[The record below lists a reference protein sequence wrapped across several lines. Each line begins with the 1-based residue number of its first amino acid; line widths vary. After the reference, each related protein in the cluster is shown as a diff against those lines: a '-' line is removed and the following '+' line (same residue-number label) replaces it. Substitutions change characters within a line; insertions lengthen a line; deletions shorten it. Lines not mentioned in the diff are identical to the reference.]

1 MSSDEFN
8 RKYQSLTADEII
20 SQLEKQYKEDEEA
33 LESIE
38 RAKTDIAYIKT
49 QKDYDG
55 QTPKQRALECA
66 GTLDY
71 WN

>member
-1 MSSDEFN
+1 MSSDNLF
-8 RKYQSLTADEII
+8 RKYQGLTADEII
-20 SQLEKQYKEDEEA
+20 SQLENQYKDDEEA

-38 RAKTDIAYIKT
+38 RAKTDIAYIRA

-55 QTPKQRALECA
+55 QTPKQKALECA

>member
-1 MSSDEFN
+1 MSSDNLF
-8 RKYQSLTADEII
+8 RKYQGLTADEII
-20 SQLEKQYKEDEEA
+20 SQLENQYKDNEEA

-38 RAKTDIAYIKT
+38 RAKTDIAYIRA
-49 QKDYDG
+49 QKDYNG
-55 QTPKQRALECA
+55 QTPEQKALECA